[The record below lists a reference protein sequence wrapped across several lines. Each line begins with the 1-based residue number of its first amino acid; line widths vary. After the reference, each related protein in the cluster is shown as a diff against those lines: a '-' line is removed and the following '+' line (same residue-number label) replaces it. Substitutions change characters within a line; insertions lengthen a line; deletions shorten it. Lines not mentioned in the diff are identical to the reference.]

1 MVKIAPSILN
11 ADFSQLSDQV
21 TKIVEAGAD
30 WIHLDIMDGHFVPN
44 ITFGPFIVEGIRK
57 LTDRPLD
64 VHLMIENADFYI
76 DDFKNAG
83 ADNITVHYEACPHL
97 WRTIDKIHSLGIRA
111 GVTLN
116 PATPVT
122 LLEPVLPNVDMVLV
136 MTVEP
141 GYGGQEFIPAMTQKI
156 KYLHQYKVNHG
167 LSFDIEV
174 DGGIDTSTAP
184 IVVKAG
190 ANVLVVG
197 TFIFKNIDIRKALI
211 TIRSSANTVKK
222 NKF

>member
-156 KYLHQYKVNHG
+156 EYLHQYKLNHG

-211 TIRSSANTVKK
+211 TIRSSVNTVKK

>member
-211 TIRSSANTVKK
+211 TIRSSANTVK
-222 NKF
+222 